1 MATKMKE
8 VFLVYQLCQVSSFS
22 KSKNQNT

>member
-8 VFLVYQLCQVSSFS
+8 VFSAYQLCQVSSFL
-22 KSKNQNT
+22 KTKNQNT